1 MTKMPDAPRWWAQF
15 IAVGTWKVEAVCVTL
30 SLHICSQTYIAECMF
45 AVQISGLH
53 WQWATQATFRGCRCE
68 LLVVVWLINA
78 AICPVK
84 LSVKAAAAWPIS
96 HGSIGLTS
104 STTKRN
110 QVRRMKYLYQT
121 NLQYSP
127 MKFMQKYLFRC
138 RLQISTQVGAET
150 VLWNPGR
157 VRAHQLLTEV
167 WFSLSSPMS
176 PHLAVR
182 HLYEGLSY
190 P

>member
-53 WQWATQATFRGCRCE
+53 WQWATQATFRGCGCE
-68 LLVVVWLINA
+68 LLVIVWLLINA

-110 QVRRMKYLYQT
+110 QVRRMKH
-121 NLQYSP
+121 LQSP
-127 MKFMQKYLFRC
+127 
-138 RLQISTQVGAET
+138 S
-150 VLWNPGR
+150 NPYKNIYFVVDSRSALRSEQRQCCGIMGESS
-157 VRAHQLLTEV
+157 LTS
-167 WFSLSSPMS
+167 F
-176 PHLAVR
+176 
-182 HLYEGLSY
+182 
-190 P
+190 